1 MNSTPATQA
10 LNVYLDAYDCFNNGT
25 STLVDD
31 VIVALWDEVH
41 DQAQIIREQA
51 LKISL
56 LEMKEAQPPLP
67 AGEYAALLG
76 RLGSK
81 P

>member
-1 MNSTPATQA
+1 MTSTAASQA
-10 LNVYLDAYDCFNNGT
+10 LNVYQDAYNCFNNGT
-25 STLVDD
+25 STLVDE
-31 VIVALWDEVH
+31 VIVALWDEAQ

-56 LEMKEAQPPLP
+56 LEMGEAQPPLP
-67 AGEYAALLG
+67 AGEYATLLC
-76 RLGSK
+76 RLVSK